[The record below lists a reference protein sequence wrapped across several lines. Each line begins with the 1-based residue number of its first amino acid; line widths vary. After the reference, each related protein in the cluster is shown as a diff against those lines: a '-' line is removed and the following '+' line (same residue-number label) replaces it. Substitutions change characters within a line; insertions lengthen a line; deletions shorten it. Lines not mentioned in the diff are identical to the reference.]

1 MFSFY
6 FVLLGFSFT
15 IESKRTIGYTFF
27 MFQNQRREKILLLI
41 QENGSCQVNELS
53 NIFGVTEQTIRQDLV
68 ALEKED
74 LIIRQH
80 GGALLKASPSSISVN
95 ITDRGH
101 SMEKDAI
108 GKTAASFVN
117 DGDSIILDSGTTIS
131 AMAKY
136 LTSRKNMNVVT
147 NALNI
152 ALSLGS
158 EPSNKVLVI
167 GGEFKPPTLSCTGE
181 RSLSLFDSIYVDKLF
196 LATGGFSV
204 TGGLSYPGLSDIAI
218 KKAMIKSAKSVFL
231 LADSSK
237 SEKTLLASLGEITQV
252 DYLITDDKL
261 TAETKERIESLGVRV
276 IIA

>member
-1 MFSFY
+1 M
-6 FVLLGFSFT
+6 
-15 IESKRTIGYTFF
+15 GYTFF

-53 NIFGVTEQTIRQDLV
+53 SIFGVTEQTIRQDLV
-68 ALEKED
+68 ALEKEG

-80 GGALLKASPSSISVN
+80 GGALLKSSPSSISVS
-95 ITDRGH
+95 IPDRGH
-101 SMEKDAI
+101 SLEKEAI
-108 GKTAASFVN
+108 GKKAATFVN

-131 AMAKY
+131 AMAKF
-136 LTSRKNMNVVT
+136 LANRKNMNVVT

-152 ALSLGS
+152 ALGLGS

-167 GGEFKPPTLSCTGE
+167 GGEFKPPTFSCTGE

-204 TGGLSYPGLSDIAI
+204 DGGLSYPGLSDIAI
-218 KKAMIKSAKSVFL
+218 KRAMIKSAKTVYL

-237 SEKTLLASLGEITQV
+237 SEKTLLASLGGLDKV
-252 DYLITDDKL
+252 DYLISDDKL
-261 TAETKERIESLGVRV
+261 NPEVRERIESIGVKV
-276 IIA
+276 ITA